1 MCGAN
6 ELNEVMKSLVS
17 GCKGLFG
24 EKLTD
29 VRLYGSYA
37 RGDQRED
44 SDIDVMILL
53 DMDGAEARKH
63 LGQVCEIAS
72 EIDLEHDVILSPV
85 VRSKSDYDRLKE
97 LPGFYNNV
105 LREGVSMVA
114 G

>member
-1 MCGAN
+1 MN
-6 ELNEVMKSLVS
+6 SLVS
-17 GCKGLFG
+17 DCKGLFG
-24 EKLTD
+24 DKLTD

-37 RGDQRED
+37 RGDHSEH

-53 DMDGAEARKH
+53 DMDGIEARKH

-72 EIDLEHDVILSPV
+72 EIDLEHGVVLSPV
-85 VRSKSDYDRLKE
+85 VRSKYDYDRLKE

-105 LREGVSMVA
+105 LREGVSIVA